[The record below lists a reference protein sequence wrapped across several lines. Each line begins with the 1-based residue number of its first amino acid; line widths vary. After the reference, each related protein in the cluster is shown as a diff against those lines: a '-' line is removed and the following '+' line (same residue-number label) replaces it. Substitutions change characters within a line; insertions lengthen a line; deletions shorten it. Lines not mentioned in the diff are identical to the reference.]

1 MIRKNSILQLLN
13 GTYVKMYYQQK
24 STMRKFVLFFIL
36 VSAIKPYQG
45 QVSYVF
51 KLPMPPNNECVS
63 SVSSSYYGQYKNEET
78 GTIFLFD
85 SQGVS
90 IISIIYSYITKE
102 QVRESSKYQVRNGY
116 IFGVVSGDS
125 LPCIFEDG
133 KYYFGIQQ
141 KTTYNEDL
149 NNASLKK
156 LADKSY
162 VINFKEGN
170 SYAPSLITFSG
181 KTMNLKHFDYDSS
194 TDAFNNIKDKEVIK
208 SGEITTEYLSPTQN
222 EWDKLN
228 EKLIFDKGRTF
239 LKIN

>member
-1 MIRKNSILQLLN
+1 MYNKQMLL
-13 GTYVKMYYQQK
+13 
-24 STMRKFVLFFIL
+24 MRKLILLFFL
-36 VSAIKPYQG
+36 VAINLSYQA

-51 KLPMPPNNECVS
+51 KLPMPPNNERVS

-116 IFGVVSGDS
+116 IFGVVKGDS
-125 LPCIFEDG
+125 LPCLLEDE

-141 KTTYNEDL
+141 KTTFNEDL

-156 LADKSY
+156 LSDKSY
-162 VINFKEGN
+162 VVNFKDGN
-170 SYAPSLITFSG
+170 SYTPSLITFSG
-181 KTMNLKHFDYDSS
+181 KTMTLKHFDYDSA
-194 TDAFNNIKDKEVIK
+194 TDAFNNIKDKEVFK
-208 SGEITTEYLSPTQN
+208 SGEMSTEYLSPTQK

-228 EKLIFDKGRTF
+228 EKLMFDKGRSF
-239 LKIN
+239 QRIN

>member
-1 MIRKNSILQLLN
+1 MK
-13 GTYVKMYYQQK
+13 K
-24 STMRKFVLFFIL
+24 FIL
-36 VSAIKPYQG
+36 LFILITINANYQA

-51 KLPMPPNNECVS
+51 KLPMPPNNERVS

-116 IFGVVSGDS
+116 IFGVVKGDS
-125 LPCIFEDG
+125 LPCLLEEE

-156 LADKSY
+156 LSDKSY
-162 VINFKEGN
+162 VINFKDGN
-170 SYAPSLITFSG
+170 SYTPSLITFSG
-181 KTMNLKHFDYDSS
+181 KTMNLKHFDYDSA
-194 TDAFNNIKDKEVIK
+194 TDAFNNIQDKEVIK
-208 SGEITTEYLSPTQN
+208 SGEMNTEYLSPTQK

-228 EKLIFDKGRTF
+228 EKLMFDKGRAF
-239 LKIN
+239 QKIN